1 MKKLI
6 LLIGLFLSVILFV
19 NTEVFAQGNLISA
32 KEIAKIMGDDNVV
45 LVSTRKSGDYAK
57 VHIKDAV
64 NVDLTT
70 LYKSGDIKGILKSPE
85 EISKELG
92 AKGINKDKTII
103 IYDNGKGINA
113 GRLYWILE
121 YLGCKDVKILDGHMK
136 AWRTAKK
143 PVTKYPTKI
152 KEVTFTPSL
161 DKKII
166 ATYDYVKSNLNNPKV
181 MIVDVQSKKEF
192 DEGHIDGA
200 KNFEY
205 KNIINEESGKLK
217 SPEEITEL
225 LKGAGI
231 TPDKEIILYCAT
243 SARAGILFMAMTSEL
258 DYPNVKVYDG
268 AWNEWK
274 TK

>member
-1 MKKLI
+1 MRKFI
-6 LLIGLFLSVILFV
+6 LFVGLCLSIILFV
-19 NTEVFAQGNLISA
+19 NTEIFAQGNLISA
-32 KEIAKIMGDDNVV
+32 KETAKIMGDDNVV
-45 LVSTRKSGDYAK
+45 LVSTRKSSDYAK

-64 NVDLTT
+64 NVDLIT
-70 LYKSGDIKGILKSPE
+70 LYKSGDIKGIMKSPE

-121 YLGCKDVKILDGHMK
+121 YLGCKDVKIIDGHMK

-152 KEVTFTPSL
+152 KEVTFTPLL

-166 ATYDYVKSNLNNPKV
+166 TTYDYVKSNLNNPKV
-181 MIVDVQSKKEF
+181 VIVDVQSKKEY

-200 KNFEY
+200 INFEY
-205 KNIINEESGKLK
+205 KNIINEEPGTLK
-217 SPEEITEL
+217 SKEEITEL

-243 SARAGILFMAMTSEL
+243 SARAGILFMAMTSIL
-258 DYPNVKVYDG
+258 DYPNVKVYEG

>member
-6 LLIGLFLSVILFV
+6 LLIGLFLSIILFV
-19 NTEVFAQGNLISA
+19 NTEIFAQGNLISA
-32 KEIAKIMGDDNVV
+32 KESAIMGDDNVV
-45 LVSTRKSGDYAK
+45 LVSTRKTSDYAK
-57 VHIKDAV
+57 VHIKNAV
-64 NVDLTT
+64 NVDLKT
-70 LYKSGDIKGILKSPE
+70 LYKSGDIKGIMKSPE

-92 AKGINKDKTII
+92 AKGIDKDKTII

-113 GRLYWILE
+113 GRLYWILK

-136 AWRTAKK
+136 AWRAAKK

-152 KEVTFTPSL
+152 KEVTFTASP

-166 ATYDYVKSNLNNPKV
+166 TTYEYVKSNLNNPKIV
-181 MIVDVQSKKEF
+181 IVDVQSKKEF
-192 DEGHIDGA
+192 DEGNIDGA
-200 KNFEY
+200 INFEY
-205 KNIINEESGKLK
+205 KIIINEEPGTLK

-243 SARAGILFMAMTSEL
+243 SARAGIVFMAMTSIL
-258 DYPNVKVYDG
+258 DYPNVKVYEG

>member
-1 MKKLI
+1 MSKIKL
-6 LLIGLFLSVILFV
+6 LVGLFLSIVLLF
-19 NTEVFAQGNLISA
+19 NTESFAQGDLISA
-32 KEIAKIMGDDNVV
+32 KETAKIIGNDNVV
-45 LVSTRKSGDYAK
+45 LVSTRKTSDYAK

-92 AKGINKDKTII
+92 AKGIDKDKTII
-103 IYDNGKGINA
+103 IYDNGKGVNA
-113 GRLYWILE
+113 GRLYWILK

-136 AWRTAKK
+136 AWRVAKK
-143 PVTKYPTKI
+143 PVTKYPTEI
-152 KEVTFTPSL
+152 KEVTFTPSP
-161 DKKII
+161 DGKIL
-166 ATYDYVKSNLNNPKV
+166 ATYEYVKSNLKNPKV
-181 MIVDVQSKKEF
+181 VIVDVQSKKEY

-200 KNFEY
+200 INFEY
-205 KNIINEESGKLK
+205 KNIINEEPSTLK
-217 SPEEITEL
+217 SPEEITVL

-243 SARAGILFMAMTSEL
+243 SARAGIVFMALTSML
-258 DYPNVKVYDG
+258 DYPNVKIYDG

>member
-1 MKKLI
+1 MRKFI
-6 LLIGLFLSVILFV
+6 LFVGLCLSIILFV
-19 NTEVFAQGNLISA
+19 NTEIFAQGNLISA
-32 KEIAKIMGDDNVV
+32 KETAKIMGDDNVV
-45 LVSTRKSGDYAK
+45 LVSTRKSSDYAK

-70 LYKSGDIKGILKSPE
+70 LYKSGDIKGIMKSPE

-121 YLGCKDVKILDGHMK
+121 YLGCKDVKIIDGHMK

-152 KEVTFTPSL
+152 KEVTFTPLL

-166 ATYDYVKSNLNNPKV
+166 TTYDYVKSSLNNPKV
-181 MIVDVQSKKEF
+181 VIVDVQSKKEY

-200 KNFEY
+200 INFEY
-205 KNIINEESGKLK
+205 KNIINEEPGTLK

-243 SARAGILFMAMTSEL
+243 SARAGILFMAMTSIL
-258 DYPNVKVYDG
+258 DYPNVKVYEG

>member
-19 NTEVFAQGNLISA
+19 NTEIFAQGNLISA
-32 KEIAKIMGDDNVV
+32 KETAKIMGDDNVV
-45 LVSTRKSGDYAK
+45 LVSTRKTSDYAK

-64 NVDLTT
+64 NVDLKT
-70 LYKSGDIKGILKSPE
+70 LYKSGDIKGIMKSPE

-92 AKGINKDKTII
+92 AKGIDKDKTII
-103 IYDNGKGINA
+103 IYDNGKNINS
-113 GRLYWILE
+113 GRLYWILK
-121 YLGCKDVKILDGHMK
+121 YLGFKDVKILDGHMK
-136 AWRTAKK
+136 AWRAAKK

-152 KEVTFTPSL
+152 KEVTFTPSP
-161 DKKII
+161 DEKILV
-166 ATYDYVKSNLNNPKV
+166 TYEYVKSNLNNPKV
-181 MIVDVQSKKEF
+181 VIVDVQSKKEF

-200 KNFEY
+200 INFEY
-205 KNIINEESGKLK
+205 KNIINEEPGTLK

-243 SARAGILFMAMTSEL
+243 SARTGIVFMAMTSML

>member
-1 MKKLI
+1 MRKFI
-6 LLIGLFLSVILFV
+6 LLLGLCLSIILFV

-32 KEIAKIMGDDNVV
+32 KETAKIMGNDNVV
-45 LVSTRKSGDYAK
+45 LVSTRKSSDYAK

-64 NVDLTT
+64 NIDLTT
-70 LYKSGDIKGILKSPE
+70 LYKPGDIKGIIKSPE
-85 EISKELG
+85 EISTELG
-92 AKGINKDKTII
+92 AKGIDKDETII

-113 GRLYWILE
+113 GRLYWILK

-136 AWRTAKK
+136 AWRAAKK
-143 PVTKYPTKI
+143 PVTKYPTKV
-152 KEVTFTPSL
+152 KEVTFTPSP
-161 DKKII
+161 DKKIL
-166 ATYDYVKSNLNNPKV
+166 ATYEYVKSNLNNPKV
-181 MIVDVQSKKEF
+181 VIVDAQSKKEF
-192 DEGHIDGA
+192 DEGYIDGA
-200 KNFEY
+200 INFEY
-205 KNIINEESGKLK
+205 KNIINEESGTLK
-217 SPEEITEL
+217 SPEEITGL

-243 SARAGILFMAMTSEL
+243 SARTGILFMAMTSIL

>member
-6 LLIGLFLSVILFV
+6 LLIGLFLSIILFV
-19 NTEVFAQGNLISA
+19 NTEIFAQGNLISA
-32 KEIAKIMGDDNVV
+32 KETAKIMGDNNVV
-45 LVSTRKSGDYAK
+45 LVSTRKTSDYAK

-70 LYKSGDIKGILKSPE
+70 LYKSGDIKGIMKSPE

-92 AKGINKDKTII
+92 AKGIDKDKTII
-103 IYDNGKGINA
+103 IYDNGKGVNA
-113 GRLYWILE
+113 GRLYWILK

-136 AWRTAKK
+136 AWRAAKK

-152 KEVTFTPSL
+152 KEVTFTPST
-161 DKKII
+161 DNDII
-166 ATYDYVKSNLNNPKV
+166 TTYEYVKSNLNNPKV
-181 MIVDVQSKKEF
+181 VIVDVQSKKEF

-200 KNFEY
+200 INFEY
-205 KNIINEESGKLK
+205 KIIINEEPGTLK

-243 SARAGILFMAMTSEL
+243 SARAGIVFMAMTSIL